1 MGTLGRAA
9 AEDGGSVTVEG
20 EDSERTLVT
29 PSPSSDNDGTATGTG
44 TEALEEGG
52 GMAGVPLSA
61 GPSLSF
67 SLFLSLSFSLLQISR
82 EERM

>member
-20 EDSERTLVT
+20 EGSKLTLVT
-29 PSPSSDNDGTATGTG
+29 PSSSSDNDGTATGT
-44 TEALEEGG
+44 EALEEGG
-52 GMAGVPLSA
+52 GIAGVPLSA